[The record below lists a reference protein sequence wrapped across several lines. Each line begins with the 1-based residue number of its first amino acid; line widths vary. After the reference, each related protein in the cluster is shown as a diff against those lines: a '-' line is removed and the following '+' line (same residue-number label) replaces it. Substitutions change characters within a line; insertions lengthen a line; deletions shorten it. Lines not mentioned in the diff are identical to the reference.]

1 MNIHIEVQPGAIA
14 TFESEPTPEALE
26 TLRNVVAHFSDP
38 IDKFLHDYRQDI
50 QPAERAKIRDMAAH
64 AIQDEKFGIN
74 PAACPEHL
82 RDVLLRLIRQEAYKY
97 RCRQAGAMFCADG
110 EYMPAQ
116 GTAKSSIILP
126 RGI

>member
-1 MNIHIEVQPGAIA
+1 MNMHIEIQPGAIA
-14 TFESEPTPEALE
+14 TFESGPTPEALE
-26 TLRNVVAHFSDP
+26 TLRNVAAHFSDP
-38 IDKFLHDYRQDI
+38 IETFLHIYRQEI

-64 AIQDEKFGIN
+64 AIQDERYGIN
-74 PAACPEHL
+74 LAVCPEHL

-97 RCRQAGAMFCADG
+97 RCRQANAMFCADG